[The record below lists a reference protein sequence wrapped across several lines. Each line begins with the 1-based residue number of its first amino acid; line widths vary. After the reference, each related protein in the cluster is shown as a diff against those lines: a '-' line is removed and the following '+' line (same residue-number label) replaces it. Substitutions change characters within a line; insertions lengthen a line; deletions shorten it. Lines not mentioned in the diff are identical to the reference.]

1 MKFDNGVILS
11 YTKLRTLV
19 LKLSYPLR
27 GATKWSLFDHLAT
40 CCLSGHDPRMGRRI
54 SVGVLFA
61 VLCFFTACDSGSSST
76 DPDPI
81 AEVSSSSGDDENLSS
96 SSVTDKGTSSGESSR
111 SSSSVK
117 SGSDSQKSSSSSEKR
132 NNSSSSE
139 GGVVSSSDATVKICN
154 DGDLDTTVR
163 GTMTIFYECKDG
175 LWEIVSYVRSSSSIS
190 SSNAHYDMTKQY
202 YCNGSPDECENMFDD
217 YIDPRDQHVYKTFLY
232 QKKKNGEYLYRF
244 RIFASNLNY
253 GEQIMSDV
261 TNSDDNV
268 VEKYCYNDDE
278 WYCDNGFGGM
288 YTWSEAMGLPK
299 ACDSL
304 FVDSSAACKDS
315 FVPPEGRIEK
325 LGEHVQR
332 QGVCPEGWHI
342 MNEWEWLQFSGWSG
356 GALASPVLWHGTNN
370 TGFSALPTGV
380 VENGKFYSFELLVAF
395 WIPQEENESHAMMN
409 EVDAKYQMN
418 LTPPKHLAASIRCV
432 EDYEDSRWK

>member
-1 MKFDNGVILS
+1 MFN
-11 YTKLRTLV
+11 RLV
-19 LKLSYPLR
+19 L
-27 GATKWSLFDHLAT
+27 ALA
-40 CCLSGHDPRMGRRI
+40 
-54 SVGVLFA
+54 FA
-61 VLCFFTACDSGSSST
+61 CVFVACDSGSSSA
-76 DPDPI
+76 DPDPV
-81 AEVSSSSGDDENLSS
+81 AEVSSSSGDDGAISS
-96 SSVTDKGTSSGESSR
+96 SSVTDKGKSSGSSSK

-117 SGSDSQKSSSSSEKR
+117 SGDDTQKSSSSGKK

-139 GGVVSSSDATVKICN
+139 GGVVSSSDDTVKICN

-190 SSNAHYDMTKQY
+190 SSDAHYDMTKQY

-217 YIDPRDQHVYKTFLY
+217 YIDPRDLHVYKTFLF
-232 QKKKNGEYLYRF
+232 QKEKNGEYLYRF

-304 FVDSSAACKDS
+304 IVDSSAACKDS

-325 LGEHVQR
+325 LGTHVQR

-342 MNEWEWLQFSGWSG
+342 MNQWEWLQFSGWSG
-356 GALASPVLWHGTNN
+356 GALASPVLWHGSNYVS
-370 TGFSALPTGV
+370 FSALPTGV
-380 VENGKFYSFELLVAF
+380 LDVNGKFDAFGLLTEF
-395 WIPQEENESHAMMN
+395 WKPQEENESHAMIH
-409 EVDAKYQMN
+409 EVDADYQMN

-432 EDYEDSRWK
+432 EDYEDPVWE